1 MPRLNVNVDH
11 VATLRQARMGREP
24 DPVSAA
30 LISEFAGASGIVVHI
45 REDRRHAQERDLE
58 LLRVTVQTKLNME
71 MAATKEMV
79 KIAKRVKP
87 DMITIV
93 PEKREEVTTE
103 GGLDVIT
110 NKEQIR
116 KTIDSLKKADL
127 FISLFIDPDKK
138 QIESSKEVGAEMVE
152 IHTGSYAETVNE
164 KDKIAEL
171 NKIRNSVSDALN
183 LGLRVSAGHGL
194 NYFNIREIA
203 GIEGIEELNIGHA
216 IISRAVLVGMETAVR
231 DMAYLC
237 GE

>member
-58 LLRVTVQTKLNME
+58 LLKVTIQTKLNME

-87 DMITIV
+87 DMVTIV

-103 GGLDVIT
+103 GGLDVIM

-164 KDKIAEL
+164 KDKIGEL
-171 NKIRNSVSDALN
+171 NKIRNSVSNALN
-183 LGLRVSAGHGL
+183 LGLRISAGHGL
-194 NYFNIREIA
+194 NYFNVKEIA
-203 GIEGIEELNIGHA
+203 AIEGIEELNIGHA

>member
-1 MPRLNVNVDH
+1 
-11 VATLRQARMGREP
+11 MGREP

-45 REDRRHAQERDLE
+45 REDRRHAQERDLK

-79 KIAKRVKP
+79 EIAKRVKP
-87 DMITIV
+87 DMVTIV

-103 GGLDVIT
+103 GGLDVIS
-110 NKEQIR
+110 NKEQLL
-116 KTIDSLKKADL
+116 KTISSLKKAEL
-127 FISLFIDPDKK
+127 FISLFVDPDKE
-138 QIESSKEVGAEMVE
+138 QIESSKEVGADMVE

-164 KDKIAEL
+164 KDKIKEL

-194 NYFNIREIA
+194 NYFNVKEIA

-231 DMAYLC
+231 DMTYLC